1 MMEGVVEFRL
11 VLPIAHIDCLDKV
24 AEFGEGR
31 QFAHMRNLVLDSV
44 WEAIVEN
51 ALKSTFSIALN
62 LTCQAVKLNHILVDL
77 LSILHGQ
84 ILEFVLCVSN
94 WIMRAEICL
103 EF

>member
-1 MMEGVVEFRL
+1 MDRVVEFRL
-11 VLPIAHIDCLDKV
+11 VLPIGSVNCLGEV

-51 ALKSTFSIALN
+51 ALKSTFSIASD
-62 LTCQAVKLNHILVDL
+62 LTCQVVELNYILVDL
-77 LSILHGQ
+77 LTSFHGQ
-84 ILEFVLCVSN
+84 ISEFVLHISN
-94 WIMRAEICL
+94 WIVRTKIHL